1 MSPPSSLGVR
11 CEGPFTRV
19 LAGVALHPG
28 FGRRGLGVMVMT
40 RTVDA
45 CGPAWFACV
54 V

>member
-1 MSPPSSLGVR
+1 MMVGIGVYVASRYSESSPRG
-11 CEGPFTRV
+11 
-19 LAGVALHPG
+19 ALHPG
-28 FGRRGLGVMVMT
+28 FGRRGLGVVVMT